1 MARKPDHELRYLKGT
16 TDLRLTFLKN
26 SNSDIIGDS
35 DADWSGDLNDRKST
49 TGFFYKFEGN
59 GGAISWE
66 VKKQEPL
73 SVVSGGRVSSDG
85 GCRTGSN
92 ISTSSTGRFWPTN
105 EEIKPIDIG
114 EENQSCIKM
123 CHNPV
128 MHKRSKHIDTK
139 LHFIGERV
147 ENKEVKIYY
156 VPTDHYL
163 ELK

>member
-1 MARKPDHELRYLKGT
+1 M
-16 TDLRLTFLKN
+16 KN

-73 SVVSGGRVSSDG
+73 SVVRVGRVSSDG

-105 EEIKPIDIG
+105 EE
-114 EENQSCIKM
+114 
-123 CHNPV
+123 
-128 MHKRSKHIDTK
+128 
-139 LHFIGERV
+139 
-147 ENKEVKIYY
+147 
-156 VPTDHYL
+156 TDRYWRRESILYQNVSQQNYTSL
-163 ELK
+163 EKG